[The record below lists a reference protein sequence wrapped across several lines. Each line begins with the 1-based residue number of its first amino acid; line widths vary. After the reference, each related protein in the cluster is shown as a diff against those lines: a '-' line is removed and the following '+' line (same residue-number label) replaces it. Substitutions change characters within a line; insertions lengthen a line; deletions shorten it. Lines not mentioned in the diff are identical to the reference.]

1 MGDSEDDGLM
11 LNLNQDFNSLE
22 NDGSHKKKG
31 RRNSKPRR
39 SKREVYN
46 KKDKKKAE
54 FSRRDHINKDSKKI
68 ASEKGKNFLDS
79 SHSEKQH
86 TEKPS
91 EFISSLFT
99 SNPEIPDV
107 PDEKCQSKQEYELF
121 SEKHMTETELSERLM
136 KALKERLGIEK
147 FTKVQRETIPAFL
160 SKSDVL
166 IKSPTGSGKTL
177 AYALPLLQRLQQIVP
192 KINRSDGPYAIVLLP
207 TRELALQS
215 YEVFESLCRA
225 FVWIVPGLI
234 VGGEKRKAEKS
245 RIRKGI
251 NIIVATPGR
260 LLDHLVTTK
269 SMSLKNLLVLVF
281 DEADRLLDMG
291 FQQTISKIL
300 SHVKS
305 QCDRKLQAALLS
317 ATLNSKV
324 QSLASITL
332 ADPVLID
339 TMDDSHKE
347 KSKDIAE
354 KDLTSTNKSENQ
366 ISTPEEGITEGK
378 TFEIE
383 SSTQK
388 EGIAEGKT
396 FLVPDTLKQYF
407 IIAPAKLRLVSLMA
421 CLLKFGFQD
430 ENGKVIVFFS
440 SKVSTELH
448 SQLLDSEPM
457 KELVSIDLCEV
468 FKLHGDMKSSE
479 RKDIFKKFKKC
490 KKGILL
496 CTDVAARGLDLP
508 FVKWI
513 IQYSCPTNIQDYIH
527 RVGRT
532 ARIGAQGEA
541 LLFLLPSEAK
551 YISTLAKE
559 NISLQKLGLFD
570 VLKHLDPQGKK
581 KINQSTIQNAATDL
595 QNKLESLVTGNNE
608 LKSAAENAFRSY
620 IQAYATYPASLKEIF
635 HVKRLHLGHIA
646 KSFALRTAPQQMK
659 KIPIMQDLA
668 TKKKDKKDR
677 LGGKKRKAVDMSES
691 GGGVVI
697 NGPRPGGKKFKKR
710 K

>member
-11 LNLNQDFNSLE
+11 LNLNQDFNSLD
-22 NDGSHKKKG
+22 NDGSSKKKS
-31 RRNSKPRR
+31 RRNSKTRH
-39 SKREVYN
+39 SKAKVYN

-54 FSRRDHINKDSKKI
+54 FPRREHINKDSKKVG
-68 ASEKGKNFLDS
+68 SEKGKNFLAS

-91 EFISSLFT
+91 EFISSLFS

-136 KALKERLGIEK
+136 KTLKERLGIEQL
-147 FTKVQRETIPAFL
+147 TKVQKETIPAFL

-192 KINRSDGPYAIVLLP
+192 KINRSDGPYAMVLLP

-215 YEVFESLCRA
+215 YEVFDSLCRA

-269 SMSLKNLLVLVF
+269 SLSLKNLLVLVF

-291 FQQTISKIL
+291 FQQTISSIL
-300 SHVKS
+300 LHIKS

-339 TMDDSHKE
+339 TVDDSHKE
-347 KSKDIAE
+347 KSKNIAE
-354 KDLTSTNKSENQ
+354 NDLTSTNQSENE
-366 ISTPEEGITEGK
+366 ISTQED
-378 TFEIE
+378 
-383 SSTQK
+383 S
-388 EGIAEGKT
+388 IAEGKT

-457 KELVSIDLCEV
+457 KELVSTDLSDV

-479 RKDIFKKFKKC
+479 RKDIFQKFKKS

-559 NISLQKLGLFD
+559 NISMQKLGLFD
-570 VLKHLDPQGKK
+570 VLKHLNPQSKK
-581 KINQSTIQNAATDL
+581 KINQSIIQVAATDL

-635 HVKRLHLGHIA
+635 HVKRLHLGHVA

-659 KIPIMQDLA
+659 KLPIMQDTT

-677 LGGKKRKAVDMSES
+677 LRGKKRNAVDMSES
-691 GGGVVI
+691 GGGVVK
-697 NGPRPGGKKFKKR
+697 NGPRPGGKKFKRR